1 MNLKV
6 GYQKLIEVAENEI
19 KSISISEAA
28 ILIEDKTV
36 VFVDVR
42 DINEVKKH
50 GEIPGS
56 MHAPRGM
63 LEFLID
69 PESPYHRS
77 FFSEKKTFVFY
88 CAIGWRSV
96 LAAKTVHDMGIEKVA
111 NLAGGFSAWKAAGE
125 QCAYVN
131 KST

>member
-6 GYQKLIEVAENEI
+6 GYQKLIDIAENEI

-77 FFSEKKTFVFY
+77 FFF
-88 CAIGWRSV
+88 
-96 LAAKTVHDMGIEKVA
+96 
-111 NLAGGFSAWKAAGE
+111 
-125 QCAYVN
+125 
-131 KST
+131 

>member
-6 GYQKLIEVAENEI
+6 GYQELIDIAENEI

-50 GEIPGS
+50 G
-56 MHAPRGM
+56 
-63 LEFLID
+63 
-69 PESPYHRS
+69 
-77 FFSEKKTFVFY
+77 
-88 CAIGWRSV
+88 
-96 LAAKTVHDMGIEKVA
+96 
-111 NLAGGFSAWKAAGE
+111 
-125 QCAYVN
+125 
-131 KST
+131 

>member
-6 GYQKLIEVAENEI
+6 GYQKLIDIAENEI

-50 GEIPGS
+50 G
-56 MHAPRGM
+56 
-63 LEFLID
+63 
-69 PESPYHRS
+69 
-77 FFSEKKTFVFY
+77 
-88 CAIGWRSV
+88 
-96 LAAKTVHDMGIEKVA
+96 
-111 NLAGGFSAWKAAGE
+111 
-125 QCAYVN
+125 
-131 KST
+131 